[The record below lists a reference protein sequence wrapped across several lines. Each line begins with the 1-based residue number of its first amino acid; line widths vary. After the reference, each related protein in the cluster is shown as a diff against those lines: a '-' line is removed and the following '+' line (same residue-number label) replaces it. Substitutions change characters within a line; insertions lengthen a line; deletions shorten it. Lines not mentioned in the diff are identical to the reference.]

1 MALNTEELRDYFE
14 NEYPIDVVGIY
25 ISRSGVRIQYREQF
39 GDENVDR
46 QLRKA
51 QLKETADSFMKKAAY
66 MDANL
71 DRDSKMMMQLGS
83 GSVDTVIQRVATKIS
98 NSTPDEYRIRQD
110 IIRNTNEQYIFSTK
124 FYPLDCKE
132 AVDITTQTLREHVTS
147 ETEKKYILELQH
159 RNATDRY
166 TAIARFHTGDSYSTI
181 MGLETQG

>member
-1 MALNTEELRDYFE
+1 MALNTEKLRDHIE
-14 NEYPIDVVGIY
+14 NEYPVDIVGIY

-39 GDENVDR
+39 GDDNVDR

-83 GSVDTVIQRVATKIS
+83 GSVDITIQRVSS
-98 NSTPDEYRIRQD
+98 NINTNTPDEYRIRQD
-110 IIRNTNEQYIFSTK
+110 IVRNTEEQYIFSTK
-124 FYPLDCKE
+124 FYTLDCKE
-132 AVDITTQTLREHVTS
+132 AVDITAQTLREHVTPES
-147 ETEKKYILELQH
+147 EKKYILELQH
-159 RNATDRY
+159 RNTTERY